1 MATTFARALARHIR
15 ICRRRS
21 LRRVAKRLYDRKPG
35 KLRHIILY
43 GASTYQNHTVDYDS
57 GSFLVSSQA
66 EDPAHASRK
75 TTNYCAD
82 QYFGML
88 SDNYRHSNIINERML
103 INVGRIPAR
112 TPAQAQAANAK
123 DAAGS
128 TPPLRIVVLR

>member
-1 MATTFARALARHIR
+1 M
-15 ICRRRS
+15 
-21 LRRVAKRLYDRKPG
+21 LYDRKPG

-88 SDNYRHSNIINERML
+88 SDNYRPSNIINERML
-103 INVGRIPAR
+103 VNVGRIPAR

-128 TPPLRIVVLR
+128 TPPLKIVVLR